1 MMSVR
6 PLAVKVEH
14 VSKTFKLPHEKHGSL
29 KSLFLSLFRGHRTY
43 ERQKVLNDVSFDI
56 QVGEFFG
63 IIGRNGSGKSTLL
76 KLLAG
81 IYTPDKGKIHISG
94 QLTPFIELGV
104 GFNHELTGRENVY
117 LNGSLLGFSRK
128 EMDAMYHDIVE
139 FAELERFMDQKLK
152 NYSSGMQVR
161 LAFSIAI
168 RAQTEILLL
177 DEVLAV
183 GDIAFQKKCI
193 NYFKKLKREGKTVVF
208 VSHDM
213 SSIKKFCDKVLVMD
227 KGVIDGIYDAEEG
240 VRRYE
245 DYNLR
250 SEVKDFEKMIEA
262 EKIEEDY
269 DKPLQPRLIKQTLV
283 HNTRGNN
290 IITLGEKLIG
300 ELILDISKPEEN
312 AKTPNSFG
320 CIATIFNADSVLI
333 ATLETAKNQYS
344 FSDHK
349 ITFEID
355 NVALTPGLYTAY
367 FGLYHTNE
375 NGSAICLDTTEKAVG
390 FGVESGGKPA
400 SDGTV
405 QINAIWS
412 KGSNKVDANAGK

>member
-1 MMSVR
+1 MMSAR

-81 IYTPDKGKIHISG
+81 IYTPDKGKIHING

-240 VRRYE
+240 IRRYE

-262 EKIEEDY
+262 EKIEEND
-269 DKPLQPRLIKQTLV
+269 DKPLEKNLIAKAEV
-283 HNTRGNN
+283 RNAKGDN
-290 IITLGEKLIG
+290 IITLGDKLVG
-300 ELILDISKPEEN
+300 RLILDTKVADSSDIPS
-312 AKTPNSFG
+312 TFG
-320 CIATIFNADSVLI
+320 CVATFFNSERVLI
-333 ATLETAKNQYS
+333 STLQTEKNHYALSDGELS
-344 FSDHK
+344 FELDS
-349 ITFEID
+349 I
-355 NVALTPGLYTAY
+355 NLTPGLYTAY
-367 FGLYHTNE
+367 FGLYHTKE
-375 NGSAICLDTTEKAVG
+375 DGTSICLATTEKAVG
-390 FGVESGGKPA
+390 FGIESGGKLATDGAVQLAA
-400 SDGTV
+400 S
-405 QINAIWS
+405 WS
-412 KGSNKVDANAGK
+412 KDSKVKRAHAR